1 MKFSLSWLKR
11 HLETDA
17 TLEQIST
24 TLSAIG
30 LEVEGIE
37 DRGAALAPFRI
48 AHVIEAV
55 QHPDADK
62 LRVCQVDIAD
72 GTIRTIVC
80 GAPNARAGMK
90 TVLGL
95 PGAVVP
101 ANGMVLKVGK
111 IRGVESQGMMCSSRE
126 LGLGDEHDG
135 ILDLPTDAPVGQPYA
150 TWAGLD
156 DPVIEISVTPNR
168 GDALSVRGVARDLA
182 AAGLGTLKPFAPEPV
197 RAVYPSPLAW
207 SVDDLEGCP
216 WVLGRAVRGVKNG
229 PSPQWLQDKLVS
241 IGLRPINALVDVT
254 NWFTYDLGRPLHV
267 FDVAKVKG
275 DTLVIRR
282 GREGES
288 YLALNGKEIGVTRDD
303 LVIADDGGVE
313 SLAGIMGG
321 EHSGSDLGTAEVFIE
336 CALFDPVQIALSGR
350 RHELRSDARQRFERG
365 VDQALPPAALEAATA
380 LIIELCGGEASEIT
394 AAGAEP
400 QWQRTAH
407 LRFERI
413 AGLGGSSITPDE
425 AVEGLER
432 LGFSV
437 ASRDEAGVTVN
448 VPSWRN
454 DVAGGQAGL
463 AQSPDLSPER
473 AAKAAAGCAVIEPE
487 CDLLEEVLRLRGLD
501 AVPPVS
507 LPVPSPV
514 PQPSLTARQ
523 TRTSLARRV
532 LAARGMLDC
541 VSFGFIDAATAAR
554 FLHLDAGG
562 LRDVSDVMAYNR
574 LAGTPLFPA
583 PFDQLSVEN
592 PISADLS
599 QMRPTPLASI
609 ALAAARNIARGY
621 PDVALAEIGGAYTPA
636 GQLTVAAGLRTG
648 FTPRHWSEP
657 ARAVDA
663 MDAKGDALAVL
674 AALGVPT
681 AALSVAAEAPG
692 FYHPGRS
699 GVIKQ
704 GPKTV
709 LATFGELHPTLR
721 GQLDLPGPAVAF
733 EVFLDL
739 VADPKKRKKAV
750 PDLPAFQPLKRDFAF
765 LVDATVPAENLVR
778 AARGAERALITD
790 VALFDRYA
798 GERLPDGKV
807 SLALEV
813 TLQPRDASLT
823 DAEIEAVG
831 TKIVAAVTKATG
843 ATLRG

>member
-1 MKFSLSWLKR
+1 MKFPVSWLKR

-17 TLEQIST
+17 GLEQILE
-24 TLSAIG
+24 TLNAIG
-30 LEVEGIE
+30 LEVEGVE

-48 AHVIEAV
+48 AHVVEAE
-55 QHPDADK
+55 QHPNADR
-62 LRVCQVDIAD
+62 LRALKVDD
-72 GTIRTIVC
+72 GSGTLLSVVC

-90 TVLGL
+90 GVLGR
-95 PGAVVP
+95 PGAYVP
-101 ANGMVLKVGK
+101 GSGITLKVGE
-111 IRGVESQGMMCSSRE
+111 IRGVKSEGMMCSSRE
-126 LGLGDEHDG
+126 LGLGDDHDG
-135 ILDLPTDAPVGQPYA
+135 IINLPEDAPVGVSYA
-150 TWAGLD
+150 AWAGLD
-156 DPVIEISVTPNR
+156 DPIIEISVTPNR

-182 AAGLGTLKPFAPEPV
+182 AAGLGTLRPFAPEPV
-197 RAVYPSPLAW
+197 KAVYPSPLKWA
-207 SVDDLEGCP
+207 VEDLEGCP

-229 PSPQWLQDKLVS
+229 PSPQWLQDKLTA

-267 FDVAKVKG
+267 FDRAKVKG
-275 DTLVIRR
+275 DTLTIRR

-288 YLALNGKEIGVTRDD
+288 FTALNGKDVAVTPED
-303 LVIADDGGVE
+303 LVIADAEAVE

-321 EHSGSDLGTAEVFIE
+321 EHSGSELDTTEVFIE
-336 CALFDPVQIALSGR
+336 AAIFDPVRIALSGR
-350 RHELRSDARQRFERG
+350 RHDLRSDARSRFERG

-380 LIIELCGGEASEIT
+380 MIIELCGGEASEVVS
-394 AAGAEP
+394 AGAEP
-400 QWQRTAH
+400 KWRRTAH

-413 AGLGGSSITPDE
+413 AGLGGSPITADE

-432 LGFSV
+432 LGFSI
-437 ASRDEAGVTVN
+437 AARDTAGVTVN

-454 DVAGGQAGL
+454 DVAGQGPL
-463 AQSPDLSPER
+463 AQSPALPADK
-473 AAKAAAGCAVIEPE
+473 AAKAAEGCAATEPE

-514 PQPSLTARQ
+514 PLPSLTARQ
-523 TRTSLARRV
+523 SRTVLARRV

-541 VSFGFIDAATAAR
+541 VSFGFLDSRTAAL
-554 FLHLDAGG
+554 FGETPAA
-562 LRDVSDVMAYNR
+562 LR
-574 LAGTPLFPA
+574 L
-583 PFDQLSVEN
+583 EN
-592 PISADLS
+592 PIASDLD
-599 QMRPTPLASI
+599 QMRPTPLASL

-621 PDVALAEIGGAYTPA
+621 PDVALAEIGGAYGDITPE
-636 GQLTVAAGLRTG
+636 GQKSVAAGIRTG

-674 AALGVPT
+674 AALGVPM
-681 AALSVAAEAPG
+681 AALTVTMDAPG

-709 LATFGELHPTLR
+709 LATFGELHPALR
-721 GQLDLPGPAVAF
+721 AKLDLPGPAVGF
-733 EVFLDL
+733 EVFLDQIP
-739 VADPKKRKKAV
+739 DPKKRKKAV

-765 LVDATVPAENLVR
+765 LVDAGVPAENLVR
-778 AARGAERALITD
+778 AARGAERNLIVD

-798 GERLPDGKV
+798 GDRLPEGKV

-813 TLQPRDASLT
+813 TLQPREASLT

-831 TKIVAAVTKATG
+831 SKIVAAVAKATG
-843 ATLRG
+843 AVLRG